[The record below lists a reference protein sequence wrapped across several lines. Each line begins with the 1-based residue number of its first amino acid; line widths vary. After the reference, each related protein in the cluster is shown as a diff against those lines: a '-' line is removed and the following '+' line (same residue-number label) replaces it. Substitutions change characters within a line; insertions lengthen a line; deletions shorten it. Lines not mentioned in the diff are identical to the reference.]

1 MKVPQ
6 TGRFCLRVVGVH
18 ALGAY
23 AAGSTTLVNVPVPGA
38 QVGDSVTYNSE
49 MAVGDVLL
57 GLGLKVQPPWVSAA
71 GVVSMIVAND
81 GGVAQPAAARNY
93 SVLVTPQ
100 GA

>member
-6 TGRFCLRVVGVH
+6 TGRFCLRATGTH

-23 AAGSTTLVNVPVPGA
+23 AATSTTLVNVNVPGA

-57 GLGLKVQPPWVSAA
+57 GVGLNVQPPWVSAA
-71 GVVSMIVAND
+71 GVVSMIVANT
-81 GGVAQPAAARNY
+81 GAVAQPAAARTY
-93 SVLVTPQ
+93 SLMVTPQ
-100 GA
+100 GS